1 MKKGATIKS
10 AIIEV
15 LKKENKPLRVKEIY
29 NQILEDDLYRF
40 KAANPEHIV
49 RTILRRHSLNLDFP
63 SAKKNKH
70 FIFLKDGTF
79 WIRGVPHN
87 KINEDTKT
95 EILKSNKDR
104 PLTEIVELH
113 KKYVTQF
120 KKDILK
126 QLGEIDPFDFEVFCK
141 HLLTAYGFK
150 NMRVTSKSKDG
161 GIDGFGELKIGLAT
175 MEVAFEC
182 KRWANTVGRPKVSQ
196 FRGDIQGKYQ
206 QGLFFTTSKFSKEAK
221 ETSFQPGAVPIILI
235 DGNGVV
241 DLMIEKEFGIE
252 KEDLPIYTNAI
263 DLILQKN

>member
-29 NQILEDDLYRF
+29 NQIIEDDLYRF
-40 KAANPEHIV
+40 KAADPEHIV
-49 RTILRRHSLNLDFP
+49 RTLLRRHSVNIDFP
-63 SAKKNKH
+63 SAKKIKY
-70 FIFLKDGTF
+70 FVFLADGTF
-79 WIRGVPHN
+79 WIKDVPHD
-87 KINEDTKT
+87 KIKENTKKT
-95 EILKSNKDR
+95 ISKANQQIPLSEI
-104 PLTEIVELH
+104 IELH
-113 KKYVTQF
+113 KKYITQF
-120 KKDILK
+120 KKDTLK
-126 QLGEIDPFDFEVFCK
+126 QLGEIDPIDFEIFCK
-141 HLLTAYGFK
+141 HLLSAYGFK
-150 NMRVTSKSKDG
+150 NMKVTSKSKDG

-221 ETSFQPGAVPIILI
+221 QISFQPGAVPIILV
-235 DGNGVV
+235 DGNGIV

-252 KEDLPIYTNAI
+252 KEDLPIFTNAI
-263 DLILQKN
+263 DLILQK